1 MAPSASSSG
10 PSAPRTAGAGPP
22 ARRPCFGSWS
32 TTLTATST
40 RSPETASATVR
51 NTLPRW
57 HGRALVG
64 QRSDETAA
72 CGKPLAVRR
81 RRRQGRQSPRAGRRH
96 PAPRGSRRE
105 LRSGRLHGSVMLA
118 RLPGSWRSCRCWR
131 CRRRNMRRRCCVRTA
146 HHGGDVIAG
155 IWSDGERLELNR
167 QMVSSI
173 YIA

>member
-64 QRSDETAA
+64 QRSADPRDGPADSAVCQPPGQPARTAA

-105 LRSGRLHGSVMLA
+105 LRSGRLQGSVMLA

-131 CRRRNMRRRCCVRTA
+131 CRRRNMRRRCCSRT
-146 HHGGDVIAG
+146 
-155 IWSDGERLELNR
+155 
-167 QMVSSI
+167 
-173 YIA
+173 